1 MKKIVFFSLLILICL
16 FPAVSAGNFTNA
28 DTWISGDHNE
38 VTQFKDQ
45 TDIIFDLSSEGKAIS
60 LITLDNIIPGEISFT
75 LTMGSGE
82 QYEGY
87 IHYSRELLTA
97 SFDIGLGSQSHNW
110 SSLENFLTKA
120 YISTYATNQDTKQD
134 GILLYESWFTNLNNL
149 EHYCFQPDPYIS
161 VFPITKIEIHSDN
174 PITATI
180 TYADISYVQEN
191 IEEGTGSTS
200 HLKWLS
206 DLINFVSRIF
216 TVIPTILYVFYF
228 IFIKHFFEIIVLYE
242 IVLVS
247 YSAYKSRDMIS
258 FFKKFIDY
266 NTKFVDFWIGF
277 VNKILDIFYKIIQ
290 SLKLW

>member
-1 MKKIVFFSLLILICL
+1 MKKIIFFSLLILICL

-28 DTWISGDHNE
+28 DTWISGDHNTE
-38 VTQFKDQ
+38 TQFKDQ
-45 TDIIFDLSSEGKAIS
+45 TDIIFDLSSQDKAIS
-60 LITLDNIIPGEISFT
+60 LIILDNIIPGEISFT

-120 YISTYATNQDTKQD
+120 YISTYATNQDTGQD

-149 EHYCFQPDPYIS
+149 ENYCFQPDPYIS
-161 VFPITKIEIHSDN
+161 SFPITKIEIHSDN

-180 TYADISYVQEN
+180 AYADISYVQKD

-200 HLKWLS
+200 YLKWLS

-247 YSAYKSRDMIS
+247 YTAYNSRDMVS